1 MSSLNPWPGPTWDQ
15 NENRNIWQDLAS
27 QTKSSPVYDEMTSS
41 MLVMEHKS
49 KYATFLMAG
58 PPSHSFCSGSGS
70 MSWLYGPASNNF
82 LDNKHSVR
90 PGDYF
95 QQESCKKAFY
105 AKLPL
110 FKSIKYY
117 ANINFIAECWVCSL
131 KSKIWWSE
139 FANKIPILKSEFV
152 KDSIEMIFS
161 EYFCRSET
169 YDHVE
174 FLNVLVCFMWGRQNI
189 LHSEYMV
196 KFEQSLNAV
205 NCPGFLLTLVN
216 WFFLT
221 KLINDEME
229 EISSEQ
235 KNFQLFLFKNK
246 YSIFIVWFHDV
257 GGIPVSGFKG
267 LAQAQ
272 IHVYKSSIFNSKSV
286 PFSSSSSKASRN
298 SKMNRLLG
306 FGKF

>member
-1 MSSLNPWPGPTWDQ
+1 M
-15 NENRNIWQDLAS
+15 
-27 QTKSSPVYDEMTSS
+27 
-41 MLVMEHKS
+41 
-49 KYATFLMAG
+49 
-58 PPSHSFCSGSGS
+58 
-70 MSWLYGPASNNF
+70 
-82 LDNKHSVR
+82 
-90 PGDYF
+90 
-95 QQESCKKAFY
+95 
-105 AKLPL
+105 
-110 FKSIKYY
+110 
-117 ANINFIAECWVCSL
+117 CSL

-152 KDSIEMIFS
+152 KDSIETIFY

-196 KFEQSLNAV
+196 KFEQSVNAV
-205 NCPGFLLTLVN
+205 NCPGFLLTHVN
-216 WFFLT
+216 WISLT
-221 KLINDEME
+221 KLFNDEME
-229 EISSEQ
+229 EISSLKRE
-235 KNFQLFLFKNK
+235 KIENSSINK
-246 YSIFIVWFHDV
+246 YLILIVWFHDV